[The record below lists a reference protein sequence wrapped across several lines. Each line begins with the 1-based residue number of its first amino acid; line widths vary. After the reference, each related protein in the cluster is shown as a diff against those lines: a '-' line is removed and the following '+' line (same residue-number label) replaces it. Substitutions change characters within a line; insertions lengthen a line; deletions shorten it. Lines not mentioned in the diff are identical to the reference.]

1 MAQIVT
7 SARLWPVRPEEA
19 VRRLAGA
26 SDGQSFTRAFYLG
39 VSFIFAVLTYLAVQV
54 IQLVG
59 AMPNATATATDPLAG
74 SVFVH
79 ATSLVAWVGACMLVG
94 LVAHHYLARL
104 GTSLH
109 AEHRRGEKLALV
121 SDVSGALT
129 GPLPP
134 AEIAT
139 KFLEKIEVVAKRL
152 GRPVDLTIPFL
163 SSFGDATGML
173 KPLDKGHSDQVGAI
187 VARDL
192 ATQVISFPAA

>member
-59 AMPNATATATDPLAG
+59 AMLNATATATDPLAG

-79 ATSLVAWVGACMLVG
+79 ATSGRVGW
-94 LVAHHYLARL
+94 RL
-104 GTSLH
+104 YTCRAGSSPL
-109 AEHRRGEKLALV
+109 
-121 SDVSGALT
+121 SGA
-129 GPLPP
+129 
-134 AEIAT
+134 
-139 KFLEKIEVVAKRL
+139 
-152 GRPVDLTIPFL
+152 
-163 SSFGDATGML
+163 
-173 KPLDKGHSDQVGAI
+173 
-187 VARDL
+187 ARDL
-192 ATQVISFPAA
+192 APRRAPAR